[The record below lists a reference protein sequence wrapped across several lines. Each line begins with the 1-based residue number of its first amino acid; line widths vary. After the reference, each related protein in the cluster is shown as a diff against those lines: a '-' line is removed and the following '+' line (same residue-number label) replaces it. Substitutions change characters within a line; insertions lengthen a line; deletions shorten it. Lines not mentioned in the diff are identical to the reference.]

1 MIEING
7 KTRTCG
13 LIGNPV
19 EHTMSPVIHNNLAE
33 ATGEN
38 LTYVPFHVET
48 GRLGDAVKGAFGLN
62 ILGMNV
68 TVPYKSDVIPFLDDI
83 DPLAKRIGAVNT
95 LVRTDNGY
103 KGYNTDMP
111 GLLRAMK
118 SDGVAVE
125 NESILLL
132 GAGGVARAVA
142 MLFADNGAKE
152 IIILNRTTDKALKI
166 ADEIN
171 TYLGKN
177 IVSVMALGDFRSLND
192 GLGERKYLAIQAT
205 SVGMYPNVDAAVIE
219 DEEFYKMIHTGYDL
233 IFNPL
238 ETKFMRLA
246 KDAGAKAF
254 HGYRMLLYQGVIAYE
269 LWTGK
274 DVPDELAEEV
284 YAKMLK
290 AMNS

>member
-1 MIEING
+1 MVEING
-7 KTRTCG
+7 RTRTCG

-19 EHTMSPVIHNNLAE
+19 EHTMSPVIHNNLAT

-38 LTYVPFHVET
+38 LTYVPFHVEY

-68 TVPYKSDVIPFLDDI
+68 TVPYKSDVIPLLTDI

-95 LVRTDNGY
+95 LVRTETGY

-118 SDGVAVE
+118 RDGVTVAG
-125 NESILLL
+125 ESIILL

-142 MLFADNGAKE
+142 MLLADNGAAE

-166 ADEIN
+166 AEEVN
-171 TYLGKN
+171 SYCGKEL
-177 IVSVMALGDFRSLND
+177 VMVRQLDAYRELPKDK
-192 GLGERKYLAIQAT
+192 KYLAVQAT
-205 SVGMYPNVDAAVIE
+205 SVGMYPNVDLAVIE
-219 DEEFYKMIHTGYDL
+219 DEDFYKIIHTGYDL

-238 ETKFMRLA
+238 ETKFMKLA
-246 KDAGAKAF
+246 KNAGANAF

-274 DVPDELAEEV
+274 NVPDELAEEV
-284 YAKMLK
+284 YTKMLK